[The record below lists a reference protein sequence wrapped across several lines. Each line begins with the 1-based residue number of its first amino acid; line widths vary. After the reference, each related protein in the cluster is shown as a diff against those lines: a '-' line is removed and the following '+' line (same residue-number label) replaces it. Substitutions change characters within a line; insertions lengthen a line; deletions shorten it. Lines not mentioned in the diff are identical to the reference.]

1 MTKEL
6 FNRAKEIL
14 EEITNK
20 EQELTLLEK
29 RAERFGVYIEWMD
42 GRHQP
47 IKANG
52 KIYKKVD
59 IKFNMSEKPTDVSV
73 DDLFD
78 ITEENKKEFV
88 EFLQKCQKGY
98 LKKIKDNRQQ
108 VEELQ
113 RQFDKLSEDNPEA
126 KSA

>member
-14 EEITNK
+14 EEISNK

-59 IKFNMSEKPTDVSV
+59 IKFNMSERPTDVSV

-88 EFLQKCQKGY
+88 EFLQKCQKSY

-113 RQFDKLSEDNPEA
+113 REFDSLSEETFVA